1 MTGVHELVDIT
12 RVEVV
17 GAYRLRL
24 SFADGTV
31 GDVDFSAREW
41 SGVFEPLKDPS
52 YFACVE
58 VDPEAG
64 TITWPGNLDM
74 APEPLYD
81 EARRN
86 QVGSAS
92 AAR

>member
-1 MTGVHELVDIT
+1 VEELVDIT
-12 RVEVV
+12 DVQVV
-17 GAYRLRL
+17 GSYRLRL

-31 GDVDFSAREW
+31 GEVDFGRREW
-41 SGVFEPLKDPS
+41 RGVFEPLNDQS
-52 YFACVE
+52 YFARVE

-64 TITWPGNLDM
+64 TITWPGGLDM

-86 QVGSAS
+86 RIDAAS
-92 AAR
+92 ATG